1 MQISYVDGQGN
12 LETLISPPSSPVQ
25 NVNDKP
31 TGAPRLTGNAR
42 EEDSLVVDTSLIADE
57 DGVGT
62 YDIVWQRSSSK
73 TDWQAYPNATSEVL
87 QLTQSHVGYSYRAVV
102 SYTDSHGTRE
112 KLITNPSETVI
123 NVDDPVEGEVILTGD
138 AIEGAT
144 LTANT
149 SRVTDE
155 DGIASLTIGWEIS
168 QDGRNWRFVETNG
181 SSQIPLTQ
189 SIVGKQVRARI
200 SVVDFFGVETII
212 FSQSTNAVKNV
223 NNKPAGTIFVRRVGS

>member
-1 MQISYVDGQGN
+1 M
-12 LETLISPPSSPVQ
+12 
-25 NVNDKP
+25 
-31 TGAPRLTGNAR
+31 
-42 EEDSLVVDTSLIADE
+42 
-57 DGVGT
+57 
-62 YDIVWQRSSSK
+62 
-73 TDWQAYPNATSEVL
+73 
-87 QLTQSHVGYSYRAVV
+87 
-102 SYTDSHGTRE
+102 
-112 KLITNPSETVI
+112 I

-138 AIEGAT
+138 AVEGAT

-149 SRVTDE
+149 SRVTE
-155 DGIASLTIGWEIS
+155 DVIASLTIGWEIS